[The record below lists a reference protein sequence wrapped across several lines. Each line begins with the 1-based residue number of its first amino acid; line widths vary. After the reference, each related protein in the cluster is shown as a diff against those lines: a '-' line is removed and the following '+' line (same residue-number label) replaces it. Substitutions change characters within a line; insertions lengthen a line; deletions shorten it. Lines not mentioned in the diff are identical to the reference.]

1 MANLC
6 GRCGTGRAAISPTGD
21 VSPCVFSGWMGV
33 GNVKTTPLA
42 TILSGADMKRANTS
56 IRAATMGGGDD
67 DDDGGNDD
75 ECSPGFPGS
84 ECTPRN

>member
-6 GRCGTGRAAISPTGD
+6 GRCGTGRAAISPTGE

-33 GNVKTTPLA
+33 GNVKNNPLA
-42 TILSGADMKRANTS
+42 SVLGGSAMKQANTS
-56 IRAATMGGGDD
+56 IRAEAGGGDD
-67 DDDGGNDD
+67 DDDNDD
-75 ECSPGFPGS
+75 ECTPGFPGS